1 MEYFKFAAWFLL
13 NVAVPL
19 LAPIA
24 LLPLL
29 SASKKYPRMVRK
41 LVRRSLQDGQLFW
54 TVIAMCAAAWY
65 EAAGNLQELSG
76 NHDAV
81 ANGTIIA
88 WVVIGWHTL
97 IIVFSS
103 VLVLLGTMDAYDE
116 ANGHTRKKTAP
127 TGKPVP
133 IIMRLSIWASAATAF
148 SLTLTHAWTVSM

>member
-1 MEYFKFAAWFLL
+1 MEYFKFTAWFLL

-29 SASKKYPRMVRK
+29 STSKRYPGTVKK

-54 TVIAMCAAAWY
+54 TVIALCAAAWY
-65 EAAGNLQELSG
+65 EAAGNLQRLSG

-81 ANGTIIA
+81 NIGIIIA
-88 WVVIGWHTL
+88 WVAIAWHTL

-103 VLVLLGTMDAYDE
+103 VLVLFGTMDAFDE
-116 ANGHTRKKTAP
+116 ELGQVRKKATQ
-127 TGKPVP
+127 TGTP
-133 IIMRLSIWASAATAF
+133 IPSIMRLSIWASAITAF
-148 SLTLTHAWTVSM
+148 SLTLTHAWTVNM